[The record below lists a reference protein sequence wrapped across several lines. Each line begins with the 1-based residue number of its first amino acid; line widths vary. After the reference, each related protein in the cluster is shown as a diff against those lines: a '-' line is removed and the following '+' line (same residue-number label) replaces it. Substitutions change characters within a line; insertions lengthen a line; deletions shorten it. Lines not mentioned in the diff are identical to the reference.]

1 MKCSQ
6 VGLEGVMQLLMT
18 FKIPSSMCGTQMN
31 LSQASSNSLL
41 SQSSEDI
48 RRGKAISQV
57 SIDNFHS
64 LCIIITC
71 IL

>member
-1 MKCSQ
+1 MKCFQ
-6 VGLEGVMQLLMT
+6 VGIEGVMQLLMT
-18 FKIPSSMCGTQMN
+18 FKIPTSMNGTQMN

-57 SIDNFHS
+57 SIDYLNS
-64 LCIIITC
+64 IIN

>member
-1 MKCSQ
+1 MKCFQ
-6 VGLEGVMQLLMT
+6 VGIEGVMQLLMT

-57 SIDNFHS
+57 SIDYLNS
-64 LCIIITC
+64 IIN